1 MDKFHSLLLTFCL
14 LKTLENSYSTYH
26 GNIYGIKRLV
36 SNKTTHPVHQHFW
49 FKRHHVHLRERYPKT
64 LVFAKAS
71 VHACSQKQR
80 PVAYSQPLKKVQITK
95 RNLWRQNKAW
105 CAHLTMTTTKS
116 KVTVTM
122 TTTKS
127 KVTVT
132 MTTTKSKVTVTITT
146 TKTKVTVTITT
157 TKTKVTETITTP
169 KTKVTVTI
177 TTTKSN
183 KHAC

>member
-1 MDKFHSLLLTFCL
+1 MDKFHSLLLTFFL

-49 FKRHHVHLRERYPKT
+49 FKRHHVHLRQRYPKT

-71 VHACSQKQR
+71 VHACSQKQNFKTIRVKRIGGNYPYGPKLSSISENKICHLLNTNSHSHPSSISFSTSRLNIPKR

-105 CAHLTMTTTKS
+105 CAHCESYWKMKITSKELKS
-116 KVTVTM
+116 R
-122 TTTKS
+122 
-127 KVTVT
+127 
-132 MTTTKSKVTVTITT
+132 
-146 TKTKVTVTITT
+146 
-157 TKTKVTETITTP
+157 
-169 KTKVTVTI
+169 
-177 TTTKSN
+177 
-183 KHAC
+183 HGCC